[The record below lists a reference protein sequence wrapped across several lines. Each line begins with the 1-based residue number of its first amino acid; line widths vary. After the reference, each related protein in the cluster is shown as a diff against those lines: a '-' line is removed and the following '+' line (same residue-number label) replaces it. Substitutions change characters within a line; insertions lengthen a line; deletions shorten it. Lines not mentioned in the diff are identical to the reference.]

1 MQIYNYINEQLS
13 GTLDVADYYS
23 TDVDYDDFKL
33 HMVAKLMTDGLEV
46 QGIDQPKKIEGKVLL
61 FADTLTQRKVLNWLQ
76 QEADPT
82 NKTITQTELSSYISR
97 YKHQPLWYY
106 NSMKESEEDKWV
118 ITTDI
123 KALKEK
129 KGNYLIVVEPNKYE
143 EGVDLQSSN
152 ILINF
157 DIKFCPLKME
167 QRIGRI
173 DRVKLGDIQPQ
184 LDIISFTPLNDMSGF
199 MVDFLANELQMF
211 SCWKGDTTGIVS
223 MPLGEKPNSA
233 TFESAILAI
242 NEAYKNL
249 YSFDVK
255 KFIKSCKRISEL
267 GSNFSNDYF
276 QAIDKIPSQEKQI
289 TEDFMYLKQES
300 PILNQ
305 IILNT
310 DSSNNTSGDE
320 GFIVFDEL
328 CLLTKNKAIN
338 DGRISTESISNHK
351 NDLQLLK
358 NAIEE
363 YYASC
368 IAAIEEK
375 IEGIIRANSLSDGTG
390 KIGIAN
396 ADENEVYVNLRKR
409 LDEYNRELERYRV
422 SYLYN
427 LPIGSLG
434 IEKAQLDIALN
445 PIFERY
451 NNTINKYL
459 DVLLDLFEKFCSEV
473 TDKSLKMTRFISYLT
488 IEEFR
493 VMADNYE

>member
-1 MQIYNYINEQLS
+1 M
-13 GTLDVADYYS
+13 
-23 TDVDYDDFKL
+23 
-33 HMVAKLMTDGLEV
+33 
-46 QGIDQPKKIEGKVLL
+46 
-61 FADTLTQRKVLNWLQ
+61 
-76 QEADPT
+76 
-82 NKTITQTELSSYISR
+82 
-97 YKHQPLWYY
+97 
-106 NSMKESEEDKWV
+106 
-118 ITTDI
+118 
-123 KALKEK
+123 
-129 KGNYLIVVEPNKYE
+129 
-143 EGVDLQSSN
+143 
-152 ILINF
+152 
-157 DIKFCPLKME
+157 
-167 QRIGRI
+167 
-173 DRVKLGDIQPQ
+173 
-184 LDIISFTPLNDMSGF
+184 
-199 MVDFLANELQMF
+199 
-211 SCWKGDTTGIVS
+211 
-223 MPLGEKPNSA
+223 
-233 TFESAILAI
+233 
-242 NEAYKNL
+242 
-249 YSFDVK
+249 
-255 KFIKSCKRISEL
+255 
-267 GSNFSNDYF
+267 
-276 QAIDKIPSQEKQI
+276 
-289 TEDFMYLKQES
+289 
-300 PILNQ
+300 
-305 IILNT
+305 NT

-409 LDEYNRELERYRV
+409 LDEYNRELERYHG

-445 PIFERY
+445 PILERY